1 MCAQHACLGFRN
13 IDCRAFA
20 ALMQVPGLIGPV
32 RGTTTSIS
40 HRFPPIP
47 YSPLDTSIPLDT
59 PLSQRDPR
67 NQPLEGLSPAGKD
80 ALLHHSVERQFA
92 AGEIL
97 WSAGDRSEG
106 ITLVLEGRIRIV
118 RGSGG
123 RQLVIHSGEPGATLG
138 EVPFFTGGRY
148 PATAIA
154 AEPTRC
160 LLLSEAAVRR
170 AIAVDPALAFFFLKR
185 LSQRI
190 ENLVERV
197 DRLTVSSVQ
206 ARLAHFIL
214 QRHQATIA
222 SSRSRSKSG
231 KGAVFSLGM
240 TQTALGEELGTVR
253 EVVVRALR
261 GLRQSGAIESVGDG
275 KYRVVNA
282 SILETL
288 AESAP

>member
-1 MCAQHACLGFRN
+1 M
-13 IDCRAFA
+13 
-20 ALMQVPGLIGPV
+20 
-32 RGTTTSIS
+32 SE
-40 HRFPPIP
+40 
-47 YSPLDTSIPLDT
+47 
-59 PLSQRDPR
+59 RDAKT
-67 NQPLEGLSPAGKD
+67 QLLEGLSPAGRN
-80 ALLHHSVERQFA
+80 ALLERSVERKFA
-92 AGEIL
+92 TGETL

-138 EVPFFTGGRY
+138 EVPFFTGGLY

-160 LLLSEAAVRR
+160 LFLPEAAVRR

-185 LSQRI
+185 LSHRI

-197 DRLTVSSVQ
+197 DRLTASSVQ
-206 ARLAHFIL
+206 TRLAHFIL
-214 QRHQATIA
+214 KRYQAVRTSQR
-222 SSRSRSKSG
+222 SKSKSG
-231 KGAVFSLGM
+231 KYTVFSLGM

-261 GLRQSGAIESVGDG
+261 ALRESGAIESVGDG

-288 AESAP
+288 AQEL

>member
-1 MCAQHACLGFRN
+1 
-13 IDCRAFA
+13 
-20 ALMQVPGLIGPV
+20 
-32 RGTTTSIS
+32 
-40 HRFPPIP
+40 
-47 YSPLDTSIPLDT
+47 
-59 PLSQRDPR
+59 LSQVDAR
-67 NQPLEGLSPAGKD
+67 NQLLQSLSPAGRK
-80 ALLHHSVERQFA
+80 ALLEHSIERQFST
-92 AGEIL
+92 GEVL

-123 RQLVIHSGEPGATLG
+123 RQLVIHSGDPGSTLG

-160 LLLSEAAVRR
+160 LFLPETAVKR

-185 LSQRI
+185 LSHRI
-190 ENLVERV
+190 ESLVERMG
-197 DRLTVSSVQ
+197 RNTVSSVQ
-206 ARLAHFIL
+206 TRLAHFVL
-214 QRHQATIA
+214 QRYQAAIA
-222 SSRSRSKSG
+222 TGRSRSKSG

-261 GLRQSGAIESVGDG
+261 ALRESGAIERVGEG
-275 KYRVVNA
+275 KYRVLDPA
-282 SILETL
+282 ILQEL

>member
-1 MCAQHACLGFRN
+1 
-13 IDCRAFA
+13 
-20 ALMQVPGLIGPV
+20 
-32 RGTTTSIS
+32 
-40 HRFPPIP
+40 
-47 YSPLDTSIPLDT
+47 
-59 PLSQRDPR
+59 LSQGDAR
-67 NQPLEGLSPAGKD
+67 NQLFEGLSQATSK
-80 ALLHHSVERQFA
+80 ALLEHSIERRFSTD
-92 AGEIL
+92 EIL

-123 RQLVIHSGEPGATLG
+123 RQLVIHSGEPGDTLG

-148 PATAIA
+148 PAAAIA

-160 LLLSEAAVRR
+160 LFLPEAAVKR

-185 LSQRI
+185 LSHRI

-206 ARLAHFIL
+206 TRLAHFIL

-222 SSRSRSKSG
+222 SPRSRSKSG

-261 GLRQSGAIESVGDG
+261 ALRQSGAIESVGDG
-275 KYRVVNA
+275 KYRVTNT
-282 SILETL
+282 SILKTL

>member
-1 MCAQHACLGFRN
+1 LN
-13 IDCRAFA
+13 
-20 ALMQVPGLIGPV
+20 
-32 RGTTTSIS
+32 RG
-40 HRFPPIP
+40 
-47 YSPLDTSIPLDT
+47 DA
-59 PLSQRDPR
+59 R
-67 NQPLEGLSPAGKD
+67 NQLLEGLNPAGRG
-80 ALLHHSVERQFA
+80 ALLEHSVERQFA
-92 AGEIL
+92 TGEVL
-97 WSAGDRSEG
+97 WSVGDRSEG

-118 RGSGG
+118 RSSGG
-123 RQLVIHSGEPGATLG
+123 RQLVIHSGEPGDTLG

-160 LLLSEAAVRR
+160 LFLPESAVMR
-170 AIAVDPALAFFFLKR
+170 AIAVDPALALFFLKR

-206 ARLAHFIL
+206 TRLAHFIL
-214 QRHQATIA
+214 QRYQATIG
-222 SSRSRSKSG
+222 SSRSRPKPG
-231 KGAVFSLGM
+231 KNAVFSLGM

-261 GLRQSGAIESVGDG
+261 ALRKSGAIESAGDG
-275 KYRVVNA
+275 KYRVMNA

>member
-1 MCAQHACLGFRN
+1 L
-13 IDCRAFA
+13 
-20 ALMQVPGLIGPV
+20 
-32 RGTTTSIS
+32 S
-40 HRFPPIP
+40 RFPPIP
-47 YSPLDTSIPLDT
+47 YNLLDTPIPLDT
-59 PLSQRDPR
+59 PLSRGDAT
-67 NQPLEGLSPAGKD
+67 NQLLEGLNPAGRD
-80 ALLHHSVERQFA
+80 ALLEKSIERQFA
-92 AGEIL
+92 TGEIL
-97 WSAGDRSEG
+97 WSVGDRSEG

-123 RQLVIHSGEPGATLG
+123 PGATLG

-160 LLLSEAAVRR
+160 LFLPEAAVRR

-185 LSQRI
+185 LSHRI

-206 ARLAHFIL
+206 MRLAHFIL
-214 QRHQATIA
+214 ERYQATNA
-222 SSRSRSKSG
+222 SSRSRSKPG

-261 GLRQSGAIESVGDG
+261 ALRQAGAIESVGDG
-275 KYRVVNA
+275 KYRVKNA
-282 SILETL
+282 SVLETL

>member
-1 MCAQHACLGFRN
+1 
-13 IDCRAFA
+13 
-20 ALMQVPGLIGPV
+20 
-32 RGTTTSIS
+32 
-40 HRFPPIP
+40 
-47 YSPLDTSIPLDT
+47 
-59 PLSQRDPR
+59 LSQADAT
-67 NQPLEGLSPAGKD
+67 NQLLESLNPAGRV
-80 ALLHHSVERQFA
+80 ALLEHSVERHFA
-92 AGEIL
+92 TGEIL
-97 WSAGDRSEG
+97 WSVGDRSAG
-106 ITLVLEGRIRIV
+106 ITLVLEGRIRII

-123 RQLVIHSGEPGATLG
+123 RQLVIHSGEPGTTLG

-160 LLLSEAAVRR
+160 LFLPEAAVRR
-170 AIAVDPALAFFFLKR
+170 AIEVDPALAFFFLKR
-185 LSQRI
+185 LSHRI
-190 ENLVERV
+190 ENLVEKV

-206 ARLAHFIL
+206 TRLAHFIL
-214 QRHQATIA
+214 QRYQATID

-261 GLRQSGAIESVGDG
+261 ALRQSGAIESVGDG
-275 KYRVVNA
+275 KYRVMNA

>member
-1 MCAQHACLGFRN
+1 VNKGDA
-13 IDCRAFA
+13 
-20 ALMQVPGLIGPV
+20 
-32 RGTTTSIS
+32 
-40 HRFPPIP
+40 
-47 YSPLDTSIPLDT
+47 
-59 PLSQRDPR
+59 R
-67 NQPLEGLSPAGKD
+67 NQLFEGLSPSGRE
-80 ALLHHSVERQFA
+80 ALLQHSIERQFA
-92 AGEIL
+92 TDEIL

-106 ITLVLEGRIRIV
+106 ITLVLEGRVRIV

-160 LLLSEAAVRR
+160 LFLPEAAVRR

-190 ENLVERV
+190 ENLVEKV

-206 ARLAHFIL
+206 TRLAHFIL

-231 KGAVFSLGM
+231 RGAVFSLGM

-261 GLRQSGAIESVGDG
+261 GLRQSGAIESLGDG

-288 AESAP
+288 VESTP

>member
-1 MCAQHACLGFRN
+1 LF
-13 IDCRAFA
+13 
-20 ALMQVPGLIGPV
+20 L
-32 RGTTTSIS
+32 S
-40 HRFPPIP
+40 PPIA
-47 YSPLDTSIPLDT
+47 YNPLDTSIRLDT
-59 PLSQRDPR
+59 PLNERDAR
-67 NQPLEGLSPAGKD
+67 NQLLKGLSLAGGES
-80 ALLHHSVERQFA
+80 LLEHSIERQFST
-92 AGEIL
+92 GEIL

-160 LLLSEAAVRR
+160 LFLPEAAVRR
-170 AIAVDPALAFFFLKR
+170 AIAVDPALAFVFLKR
-185 LSQRI
+185 LSHRI

-197 DRLTVSSVQ
+197 DRLTASSVQ

-222 SSRSRSKSG
+222 SSRSRSKSV

-261 GLRQSGAIESVGDG
+261 ALRQSGAIESVGDG
-275 KYRVVNA
+275 KYRVMNS

>member
-1 MCAQHACLGFRN
+1 VSKRDAR
-13 IDCRAFA
+13 
-20 ALMQVPGLIGPV
+20 
-32 RGTTTSIS
+32 
-40 HRFPPIP
+40 
-47 YSPLDTSIPLDT
+47 
-59 PLSQRDPR
+59 SQL
-67 NQPLEGLSPAGKD
+67 LEGLSPAGRD

-92 AGEIL
+92 AGETL
-97 WSAGDRSEG
+97 WSVGDRSEG
-106 ITLVLEGRIRIV
+106 ITLVLDGRIRIV

-154 AEPTRC
+154 AEPSRC
-160 LLLSEAAVRR
+160 LFLPEAAVRR
-170 AIAVDPALAFFFLKR
+170 AIAVDPAVAFFFLNR

-214 QRHQATIA
+214 QRHQSTIA

-231 KGAVFSLGM
+231 KSAVFSLGM
-240 TQTALGEELGTVR
+240 SQTALGEELGTVR

-261 GLRQSGAIESVGDG
+261 GLRQSGAIESAGDG

-288 AESAP
+288 AESAS

>member
-1 MCAQHACLGFRN
+1 M
-13 IDCRAFA
+13 
-20 ALMQVPGLIGPV
+20 
-32 RGTTTSIS
+32 
-40 HRFPPIP
+40 
-47 YSPLDTSIPLDT
+47 
-59 PLSQRDPR
+59 
-67 NQPLEGLSPAGKD
+67 
-80 ALLHHSVERQFA
+80 
-92 AGEIL
+92 
-97 WSAGDRSEG
+97 
-106 ITLVLEGRIRIV
+106 LEGRIRIV

-123 RQLVIHSGEPGATLG
+123 RQLVIHSGELGATLG

-160 LLLSEAAVRR
+160 LFLPEAAVRR
-170 AIAVDPALAFFFLKR
+170 AIEADPALAFFFLKR
-185 LSQRI
+185 LSHRI

-206 ARLAHFIL
+206 TRLAHFIL
-214 QRHQATIA
+214 LRYRARIA
-222 SSRSRSKSG
+222 LPKSRSKSD
-231 KGAVFSLGM
+231 KAVFSLGM

-261 GLRQSGAIESVGDG
+261 ALRKSGAIESVGDG

>member
-1 MCAQHACLGFRN
+1 MRSKYAS
-13 IDCRAFA
+13 
-20 ALMQVPGLIGPV
+20 GLI
-32 RGTTTSIS
+32 SQ
-40 HRFPPIP
+40 IP
-47 YSPLDTSIPLDT
+47 YNSLDT
-59 PLSQRDPR
+59 PISLEASLSQRDAR
-67 NQPLEGLSPAGKD
+67 TQLLEGLSSAARD
-80 ALLHHSVERQFA
+80 ALLQHSIERQFVTD
-92 AGEIL
+92 EIL

-160 LLLSEAAVRR
+160 LLLPEAAVRR
-170 AIAVDPALAFFFLKR
+170 AIAVDPALAFFFLTR

-190 ENLVERV
+190 ENLVEKV

-214 QRHQATIA
+214 QRQHATIA
-222 SSRSRSKSG
+222 SPRSKPKSG

-240 TQTALGEELGTVR
+240 TQTALSEELGTVR

-261 GLRQSGAIESVGDG
+261 ALRQSGAIESVGDG

-288 AESAP
+288 AESARGPNANAGTLVPAD

>member
-1 MCAQHACLGFRN
+1 
-13 IDCRAFA
+13 
-20 ALMQVPGLIGPV
+20 
-32 RGTTTSIS
+32 
-40 HRFPPIP
+40 
-47 YSPLDTSIPLDT
+47 
-59 PLSQRDPR
+59 LSQRERR
-67 NQPLEGLSPAGKD
+67 NQLLDGLSPAGRD
-80 ALLHHSVERQFA
+80 ALLEHSIEKQFA
-92 AGEIL
+92 TDEIL

-123 RQLVIHSGEPGATLG
+123 RQLVIHSGVPGATLG
-138 EVPFFTGGRY
+138 EVPFFTGGSY

-160 LLLSEAAVRR
+160 LFLPEAAVRR
-170 AIAVDPALAFFFLKR
+170 AIAVDPALAFFFLTR
-185 LSQRI
+185 LSHRI
-190 ENLVERV
+190 EDLVERV

-206 ARLAHFIL
+206 TRLAHFIL
-214 QRHQATIA
+214 QRHQAIVA
-222 SSRSRSKSG
+222 SSRSRSKSA
-231 KGAVFSLGM
+231 KGAAFSLGM

-261 GLRQSGAIESVGDG
+261 ALRQSGAIESVGDG